1 METAAVEPVL
11 ADAPSCWCCGNT
23 FDESDLTRLGA
34 HPEVGVC
41 AACAHWLDRRARLG
55 RDRDPAHTRRDGA
68 PGHPRGPVRVMHAG
82 IHDWLLVGRCWGAW
96 ADTCPDGSAPRAS
109 VEFRGPRSW

>member
-11 ADAPSCWCCGNT
+11 TDHLSCWCCGNT

-41 AACAHWLDRRARLG
+41 AGCAHWLNRRARLAG
-55 RDRDPAHTRRDGA
+55 DHDRRTPGAMVRRGIHA
-68 PGHPRGPVRVMHAG
+68 ARAGVMRAG
-82 IHDWLLVGRCWGAW
+82 IHDWPLVGPLLRRV
-96 ADTCPDGSAPRAS
+96 DRHLP
-109 VEFRGPRSW
+109 